1 MSSEIADIKAEARAA
16 IHDRGAVAAIY
27 NDGESEDYPTAEQ
40 TAAGLILTVRFA
52 TKTKVVSPES
62 DGLSIMEA
70 IERVIF
76 AQPQLDA
83 LGIEPTYNAVLTLPE
98 YGISLQ
104 LDQPL
109 DPDGPFNVYWTV
121 VRNA

>member
-1 MSSEIADIKAEARAA
+1 MSAIAEIKNEARAA
-16 IHDRGAVAAIY
+16 IHDRGAVACIY
-27 NDGESEDYPTAEQ
+27 SDGTTDYPTAEQ
-40 TAAGLILTVRFA
+40 VEAGLELTVRFA

-83 LGIEPTYNAVLTLPE
+83 LALEPDHNGVLTLPE